1 MGSVAEIILPLALA
15 FMMFTLGLGLGVSD
29 FTRIATRPRDILIG
43 LFLQIGLLP
52 VVGLVL
58 IAVWPLSPEIA
69 IGVML
74 IAVAPGGVT
83 SNYLTALARGDI
95 ALSVSMTAVASIL
108 SVLTIPLILSYVLA
122 DGLPEGVTFTKTALS
137 IFMIVTL
144 PVMSGMAFRKFAQ
157 PIVEKMERSAHMVS
171 TVLLVLVLVG
181 AVVQQRENVVSYFA
195 EAGAVT
201 FALNVI
207 MMVLAYSTA
216 KALSTGPRQ
225 QISMCMECGLQN
237 GTLAIAIGVMLFGG
251 GAYLIPAATYS
262 LIMFGTSV
270 VFLALARTKLV
281 KVEPESRRA

>member
-1 MGSVAEIILPLALA
+1 MGSVAEVILPLALA

-29 FTRIATRPRDILIG
+29 FTRVITRPRDILIG
-43 LFLQIGLLP
+43 LCLQIGLLP

-95 ALSVSMTAVASIL
+95 ALSVSMTAVTSIL
-108 SVLTIPLILSYVLA
+108 SVITIPLILSFVIA
-122 DGLPEGVTFTKTALS
+122 GGLPEDASFTKTAFS
-137 IFMIVTL
+137 IFLIVTL
-144 PVMSGMAFRKFAQ
+144 PVMLGMAFRKFAQ
-157 PIVEKMERSAHMVS
+157 TVVEKLARSAHVIS

-207 MMVLAYSTA
+207 MMVLSFYIA
-216 KALSTGPRQ
+216 KTLATGSKQ
-225 QISMCMECGLQN
+225 QISMCLECGLQN

-262 LIMFGTSV
+262 LIMFATSL
-270 VFLALARTKLV
+270 VFLAFARTKL
-281 KVEPESRRA
+281 AG

>member
-29 FTRIATRPRDILIG
+29 FTRVIARPRDILIG
-43 LFLQIGLLP
+43 LCLQIGLLP

-95 ALSVSMTAVASIL
+95 ALSVSMTAVTSIL
-108 SVLTIPLILSYVLA
+108 SVITIPLILSYVIA
-122 DGLPEGVTFTKTALS
+122 DGLPEGVSFTKTALS
-137 IFMIVTL
+137 IFVIVTL
-144 PVMSGMAFRKFAQ
+144 PVMLGMAFRKFAQ
-157 PIVEKMERSAHMVS
+157 TAVEKLERSAHVIS

-207 MMVLAYSTA
+207 MMGLAFSIA
-216 KALSTGPRQ
+216 KTLGTGPKQ

-262 LIMFGTSV
+262 LIMFATSL
-270 VFLALARTKLV
+270 VFLAIARTKLA
-281 KVEPESRRA
+281 R

>member
-29 FTRIATRPRDILIG
+29 FTRVITRPRDILIG
-43 LFLQIGLLP
+43 LCLQIGLLP

-95 ALSVSMTAVASIL
+95 ALSVSMTAVTSIL
-108 SVLTIPLILSYVLA
+108 SVITIPLILSFVIA
-122 DGLPEGVTFTKTALS
+122 DGLPEGASFTKTALS
-137 IFMIVTL
+137 IFVIVTL
-144 PVMSGMAFRKFAQ
+144 PVMIGMAVRKFAQ
-157 PIVEKMERSAHMVS
+157 TLVEKLERSAHVIS

-181 AVVQQRENVVSYFA
+181 AVVQQRDNVVSYFA

-201 FALNVI
+201 LALNVI
-207 MMVLAYSTA
+207 MMVLAFFIA
-216 KALSTGPRQ
+216 KTLATGPKQ

-262 LIMFGTSV
+262 LIMFATSL
-270 VFLALARTKLV
+270 VFLALARTRLA
-281 KVEPESRRA
+281 S

>member
-29 FTRIATRPRDILIG
+29 FARVITRPRDILIG
-43 LFLQIGLLP
+43 LSLQIGLLP

-95 ALSVSMTAVASIL
+95 ALSVSMTAVTSIL
-108 SVLTIPLILSYVLA
+108 SVITIPLILSYVIS
-122 DGLPEGVTFTKTALS
+122 DGLPEGASFTKTALS
-137 IFMIVTL
+137 IFLIVTL
-144 PVMSGMAFRKFAQ
+144 PVMLGMAFRKFAHTVVQ
-157 PIVEKMERSAHMVS
+157 KMERSAHLIS
-171 TVLLVLVLVG
+171 TALLVLVLVG
-181 AVVQQRENVVSYFA
+181 AVVQQRDNVVSYFA

-201 FALNVI
+201 LALNVI
-207 MMVLAYSTA
+207 MMVLAYSIART
-216 KALSTGPRQ
+216 LGTGPKQ

-262 LIMFGTSV
+262 LIMFATSLG
-270 VFLALARTKLV
+270 FLAVARTKIA
-281 KVEPESRRA
+281 K